1 MPPAARF
8 RGVSDSSHCR
18 PSKSGARTSAALKM
32 SKGNELKVSGLSQDI
47 TEEAI
52 RFVFST
58 FGKVVQV
65 VLTEKSRNTGAQRIA
80 YISFSKRLF
89 CLI

>member
-1 MPPAARF
+1 
-8 RGVSDSSHCR
+8 
-18 PSKSGARTSAALKM
+18 M
-32 SKGNELKVSGLSQDI
+32 SKGNELRVSGLSQDI

-65 VLTEKSRNTGAQRIA
+65 VLTEQSRNTTARRIA
-80 YISFSKRLF
+80 YISFSKR
-89 CLI
+89 